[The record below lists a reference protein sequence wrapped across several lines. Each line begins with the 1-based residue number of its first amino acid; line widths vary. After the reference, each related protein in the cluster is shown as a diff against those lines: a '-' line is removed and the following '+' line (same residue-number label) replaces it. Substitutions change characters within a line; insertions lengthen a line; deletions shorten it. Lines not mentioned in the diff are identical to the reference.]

1 MKTITS
7 KIQKLNV
14 NEKDV
19 FKVIESNIEN
29 MHSYSSLGRGATGV
43 EKMVES
49 K

>member
-29 MHSYSSLGRGATGV
+29 MHSYSPLGRGATGV